1 MTADDAWLTIGEV
14 AAVIKSSK
22 AFVYREL
29 GRKNLRGTKLSGP
42 GWRVARAD
50 VQTYMDA
57 KANVSTVRRRSA

>member
-1 MTADDAWLTIGEV
+1 MTTEKWLTIGE
-14 AAVIKSSK
+14 AAEVIQCSK

-42 GWRVARAD
+42 GWRISRD
-50 VQTYMDA
+50 DIQTYMDA